1 MRRDLSPLAAA
12 QGSVTEQPQAAAQGA
27 TLQGGVGSGAAAVI
41 LQSPTTLSRKI
52 GKRRPPG
59 QNRAGDFQRLM
70 LTP

>member
-27 TLQGGVGSGAAAVI
+27 TLQGGVGSGAATVI
-41 LQSPTTLSRKI
+41 LQSPTALSGKI
-52 GKRRPPG
+52 EKNKSG
-59 QNRAGDFQRLM
+59 QDRAGDLQRPM